1 MKHQVKRA
9 KALLKD
15 TDMSVFKTIFAS
27 LEDKAQELED
37 KYKEQLSILPDDTT
51 SSSDS
56 STAHQAYL
64 SAVSSYLSTNH
75 LTLHSPPQDT
85 FGKFQKAIKVDP
97 KKRKDTTR
105 ASIEEQHTKV
115 NSKKRKKRDSL
126 NTTVSNAQDAILR
139 NRVMSLRYNKRRRVR
154 RQIVGAV
161 ALGVASAALG
171 TAGYALHRS
180 ELAMDG
186 VHRLEGQLATQGKL
200 TDVLH
205 KQVVLQGRTLRAF
218 QEKSEKRYSK
228 IIEIATEIADEQDQ
242 AKRDALLSNLSEH
255 FKDTYLDLS
264 GKLIELHLTLK
275 EAKDHRLSN
284 LLTDTRT
291 MQAIFK
297 TATEQA
303 SRSGLLLVDKHYTSL
318 FKSTADFV
326 SISGRMYFI
335 VHLATRQD
343 NLRLRVYKFR
353 NQPLKAGGLKIILNA
368 PPTYLIM
375 DEHSSLSKKLTVE
388 EFEGCTKISD
398 VYQCPNIPSI
408 FNKGDSEASCMTAL
422 YQNKIESIKKYCAYT
437 VAKDEVEEI
446 YQLST
451 HRFLVTSPHDRT
463 VNVHR
468 TCRDTSKAKNYE
480 IKPTESEIVLLA
492 HDCSASTQHRV
503 WYPGRL
509 IQTKGSISASR
520 PLTVGTPQLMEIL
533 KENPAK
539 SQLRKIID
547 QMKEIKPAQKISM
560 DEYIKEYNSIKNTL
574 HRKLYHH
581 RVELGL
587 GVLFVTVVLTVFLY
601 GSCRFFAY
609 RYFRRHQ
616 KVPPF
621 PLSLFHLKGPM
632 MKKREEDV
640 ESRPL
645 RNINKQQKA
654 IAPYPPT
661 SPVAKDTYYN

>member
-1 MKHQVKRA
+1 MHLAPKNNT
-9 KALLKD
+9 ALD
-15 TDMSVFKTIFAS
+15 
-27 LEDKAQELED
+27 
-37 KYKEQLSILPDDTT
+37 YY
-51 SSSDS
+51 
-56 STAHQAYL
+56 YL
-64 SAVSSYLSTNH
+64 
-75 LTLHSPPQDT
+75 
-85 FGKFQKAIKVDP
+85 
-97 KKRKDTTR
+97 
-105 ASIEEQHTKV
+105 
-115 NSKKRKKRDSL
+115 
-126 NTTVSNAQDAILR
+126 
-139 NRVMSLRYNKRRRVR
+139 
-154 RQIVGAV
+154 
-161 ALGVASAALG
+161 
-171 TAGYALHRS
+171 
-180 ELAMDG
+180 
-186 VHRLEGQLATQGKL
+186 
-200 TDVLH
+200 
-205 KQVVLQGRTLRAF
+205 
-218 QEKSEKRYSK
+218 
-228 IIEIATEIADEQDQ
+228 
-242 AKRDALLSNLSEH
+242 DAL
-255 FKDTYLDLS
+255 
-264 GKLIELHLTLK
+264 
-275 EAKDHRLSN
+275 
-284 LLTDTRT
+284 
-291 MQAIFK
+291 
-297 TATEQA
+297 
-303 SRSGLLLVDKHYTSL
+303 
-318 FKSTADFV
+318 
-326 SISGRMYFI
+326 
-335 VHLATRQD
+335 
-343 NLRLRVYKFR
+343 
-353 NQPLKAGGLKIILNA
+353 
-368 PPTYLIM
+368 
-375 DEHSSLSKKLTVE
+375 
-388 EFEGCTKISD
+388 
-398 VYQCPNIPSI
+398 
-408 FNKGDSEASCMTAL
+408 SC
-422 YQNKIESIKKYCAYT
+422 
-437 VAKDEVEEI
+437 
-446 YQLST
+446 
-451 HRFLVTSPHDRT
+451 SPHDRT

-560 DEYIKEYNSIKNTL
+560 DEYIKEYNSIKNPL

-587 GVLFVTVVLTVFLY
+587 GVLFVTVVLTVFMY